1 MPNSILTTQ
10 AVTREALALFLNSNN
25 FIKGID
31 KQYDSQFAKEGAKIG
46 NTLKIRLPNDYIVSD
61 GPTLAPQSTVENFT
75 TLSITKQ
82 KHVDIAFTSAERSLN
97 IQDYK
102 DRYLEPAMNNLAGYV
117 AADVMSMAESVPNF
131 IANFDSTGA
140 LTSPV
145 AKNWLRAKA
154 VLDTFGVPRGFK
166 HRMICL
172 DQFTESNTVSSLAGL
187 FNPAGAVSKQYES
200 GEMDRALGFDWMMDQ
215 TMITHTTGAY
225 GALPTV
231 NGAGQSGNTLNI
243 SAFNGTLNV
252 GDIIQIAG
260 VTMVNRTTKQDT
272 GKPAQ
277 FAITQPVIN
286 GQTTLSIYP
295 ALTGPVGGLAQ
306 AYQTVAA
313 LPANGAAISVVTPA
327 GVSYK
332 KNLAYNPK
340 AFTAAFADLPEIKNA
355 IDCYRASFGGV
366 SMRML
371 TVYDATNDRI
381 VTRIDVL
388 YGYTMPRPEWAVAV
402 ADVPN

>member
-25 FIKGID
+25 FVKAVD
-31 KQYDSQFAKEGAKIG
+31 KQYDSQFAKDGAKIG

-61 GPTLAPQSTVENFT
+61 GPTLAPQSTVENYT

-82 KHVDIAFTSAERSLN
+82 KHVDIAFTSAERALN

-102 DRYLEPAMNNLAGYV
+102 ERYLEPAMNNLAGYV
-117 AADVMSMAESVPNF
+117 AADVMSMAESIPNF
-131 IANFDSTGA
+131 IGNFDGTGA
-140 LTSPV
+140 LISPV

-154 VLDTFGVPRGFK
+154 VLDTFGVPRGLK

-187 FNPAGAVSKQYES
+187 FNPSGAVSKQYET
-200 GEMDRALGFDWMMDQ
+200 GEMNTAFGFDWMMDQ
-215 TMITHTTGAY
+215 TMLTHTTGAY

-231 NGAGQSGNTLNI
+231 NGANQSGSTLTI
-243 SAFNGTLNV
+243 SAFSGTLNV
-252 GDIIQIAG
+252 GDVITIAG
-260 VTMVNRTTKQDT
+260 VNLVNRTTKQDT
-272 GKPAQ
+272 GKLAQ
-277 FAITQPVIN
+277 FAVTAPVIN
-286 GQTTLSIYP
+286 GQTTISLYP
-295 ALTGPVGGLAQ
+295 AIIGPVAGAAV

-313 LPANGAAISVVTPA
+313 LPANGAAISVATPA
-327 GVSYK
+327 GIQYK

-340 AFTAAFADLPEIKNA
+340 AFTVAFADLPEIKNA

-371 TVYDATNDRI
+371 TVYDAQNDRI
-381 VTRIDVL
+381 VTRLDVL
-388 YGYTMPRPEWAVAV
+388 YGFTMPRPEWAVAV